1 MARYDSNP
9 PTVAV
14 RTPPRRGEARAAL
27 MEAALE
33 LVASE
38 SNFSALSLR
47 RIARRAGVVPTAF
60 YRHFQ
65 DMDALGMALVED
77 TFAELRRML
86 GDADLPS
93 MPVDGLTRYSV
104 QLFASHVRDHRLL
117 FQFLIKERYA
127 GSAAMRAAIHGHIS
141 ALIDELADD
150 LAQFDEF
157 GHIDIDDLRMIAEL
171 VVNAIIAV
179 SERILDVSPDAAAD
193 DALMLRAEKQLR
205 LIFLGVG
212 RWNSRDTRRTPT
224 PETPRVA
231 RER

>member
-1 MARYDSNP
+1 MA
-9 PTVAV
+9 
-14 RTPPRRGEARAAL
+14 
-27 MEAALE
+27 AALE

-77 TFAELRRML
+77 TFGELRRML
-86 GDADLPS
+86 RDADLPS
-93 MPVDGLTRYSV
+93 MPIAGLTRYSV
-104 QLFASHVRDHRLL
+104 QLFALHVRDHRLL

-127 GSAAMRAAIHGHIS
+127 GSAALRGAIQDHIG
-141 ALIDELADD
+141 ALIGELAHD

-157 GHIDIDDLRMIAEL
+157 ARIDIDDLHMIAEL
-171 VVNAIIAV
+171 VVNAVIAV
-179 SERILDVSPDAAAD
+179 SERILDTVPDAAED
-193 DALMLRAEKQLR
+193 EALMLRAEKQLR

-212 RWNSRDTRRTPT
+212 RWDSRVSRGAAGAANANTL
-224 PETPRVA
+224 A
-231 RER
+231 REGY

>member
-1 MARYDSNP
+1 
-9 PTVAV
+9 
-14 RTPPRRGEARAAL
+14 

-47 RIARRAGVVPTAF
+47 RIARHAGVVPTAF

-77 TFAELRRML
+77 TFTELRRML
-86 GDADLPS
+86 GAANLPA
-93 MPVDGLTRYSV
+93 MPIEGLTRYSV
-104 QLFASHVRDHRLL
+104 ELFALHVRDHRLL

-127 GSAAMRAAIHGHIS
+127 GSAAMRAAIQAHIS
-141 ALIDELADD
+141 ALIDELAGD

-157 GHIDIDDLRMIAEL
+157 RHIDLDDLRMIAEL

-179 SERILDVSPDAAAD
+179 SERILDVAPDAAED
-193 DALMLRAEKQLR
+193 EALMRRAEKQLR

-212 RWNSRDTRRTPT
+212 RWDSRATRQADDNRP
-224 PETPRVA
+224 
-231 RER
+231 

>member
-1 MARYDSNP
+1 MARSDSP
-9 PTVAV
+9 ASASV

-47 RIARRAGVVPTAF
+47 RIARHAGVVPTAF

-65 DMDALGMALVED
+65 DMDALGMALVEE
-77 TFAELRRML
+77 TFTELRRML
-86 GDADLPS
+86 GAADLPS
-93 MPVDGLTRYSV
+93 MPIGGLTRYSV
-104 QLFASHVRDHRLL
+104 QLFALHVRDNRLL

-127 GSAAMRAAIHGHIS
+127 GSAAMRGAIHGHIS

-150 LAQFDEF
+150 LAQFGEF
-157 GHIDIDDLRMIAEL
+157 SHIQIDDLRMIAEL

-179 SERILDVSPDAAAD
+179 SERILHVSPNAAED
-193 DALMLRAEKQLR
+193 EALMLRAEKQLR

-212 RWNSRDTRRTPT
+212 RWDSAA
-224 PETPRVA
+224 TPRPPAVDASPVA
-231 RER
+231 R